1 MQQMSSS
8 ESTNNELPINQILH
22 GDTLAILPTLPAK
35 SVDLIFAD
43 PPYNL
48 QLQQELWRPN
58 LTRVDAVDDEWD
70 QFHDFAAY
78 DAFTRAW
85 LQAARRV
92 MKNSAT
98 IWISGTYHNIFRV
111 GNILQDLG
119 FWILNTVTWH
129 KVNAMPNFRGTRL
142 KNDVEFV
149 IWAKRDEKSRYTFN
163 HHQMKQF
170 NGSKQLGSVWT
181 IPVCGGPERLK
192 DADGKK
198 LHPTQKPEEL
208 LMRIIVASSK
218 AEDVVLDPFL
228 GSGTT
233 AAVAKQMHRKW
244 IGIER
249 DPVYIEAAQARV
261 DSVQPMLLV
270 DLEGYSPQEKPSRVP
285 FKVLLQEGYLQPGQV
300 LYLDSPEST
309 AVILE
314 NGDIQSNGYT
324 GSIHRVG
331 ALLKHAPSCNGWM
344 HWQYV
349 DEASGGRQPIEVL
362 RRKIRKSSNE
372 NTD

>member
-1 MQQMSSS
+1 MSNAL
-8 ESTNNELPINQILH
+8 TTTKELPIDQILQ
-22 GDTLAILPTLPAK
+22 GDTREILPKLPRS

-58 LTRVDAVDDEWD
+58 LTHVDAVDDEWD
-70 QFHDFAAY
+70 QFDDFAAY
-78 DAFTRAW
+78 DSFTRAW
-85 LQAARRV
+85 LEAARWV
-92 MKNSAT
+92 MKDTAT

-111 GNILQDLG
+111 GTILQDLG
-119 FWILNTVTWH
+119 FWILNTVTWY
-129 KVNAMPNFRGTRL
+129 KTNAMPNFRGTRL

-149 IWAKRDEKSRYTFN
+149 IWAKRGEKGSYTFN

-170 NGSKQLGSVWT
+170 NVGKQLGSMWT
-181 IPVCGGPERLK
+181 IPVCGGQERLK
-192 DADGKK
+192 DAEGKK

-208 LMRIIVASSK
+208 LKRIIIASSNIN
-218 AEDVVLDPFL
+218 DIVLDPFL

-233 AAVAKQMHRKW
+233 AVVAKQLGRRW

-249 DPVYIEAAQARV
+249 DLTYIQAAKTRIDQIQPLLPEELTSYSAQAKPEKIPFRT
-261 DSVQPMLLV
+261 LL
-270 DLEGYSPQEKPSRVP
+270 KM
-285 FKVLLQEGYLQPGQV
+285 GYLHPGQT

-309 AVILE
+309 AIILE
-314 NGDIQSNGYT
+314 DGHIRSNGFA

-331 ALLKHAPSCNGWM
+331 AQLKKAPSCNGWV

-349 DEASGGRQPIEVL
+349 DEVSGKRRPINVL
-362 RRKIRKSSNE
+362 REQIREASKANVE
-372 NTD
+372 T